1 MKICHITTAHP
12 RFDVRIFHKECVSL
26 ANHFEEV
33 NLLVAD
39 GLGDESVN
47 GVKIH
52 DIGKPTGRKERFL
65 TSGKKALKMAV
76 LIKADI
82 YHLHDPELLLIA
94 KKLKKTGAKV
104 IFDSHEDVPR
114 QILNKTY
121 IPNFLRKPISLA
133 FERYENSI
141 VRKISGVVAATPHI
155 RDRFVKINKNS
166 IDINN
171 YPKKGD
177 VTLNI
182 DWTNRAKSIG
192 YIGGIF
198 RTRGIIETLD
208 AINGTEIKLILAGT
222 FSPSELETECKSHP
236 GWKNV
241 DFRGY
246 LDRNG
251 INQVLGEVRAGMV
264 ILEAT
269 QSYIVSL
276 PVKMFEYMAAGLP
289 VIASNF
295 PLWKKIIESSGSG
308 ICVDQTNPEEIR
320 NKILSIID
328 DTEKLVEMGKNGRKA
343 VEETYNWEIEER
355 KLIGFYNY
363 IINSSINNE

>member
-1 MKICHITTAHP
+1 MRICHITTAHP

-26 ANHFEEV
+26 ANVFKDVHLV
-33 NLLVAD
+33 VAD

-47 GVKIH
+47 GVQIH
-52 DIGKPTGRKERFL
+52 DIGKPKGRKGRFL
-65 TSGKKALKMAV
+65 SSGKKALKVAV
-76 LIKADI
+76 AIKADI
-82 YHLHDPELLLIA
+82 YHFHDPELLRIV
-94 KKLKKTGAKV
+94 KKLKNTEAKV

-121 IPNFLRKPISLA
+121 IPKFFRRTISSI
-133 FERYENSI
+133 FEKYENKI
-141 VRKISGVVAATPHI
+141 VKKISGVIAATPHI
-155 RDRFVKINKNS
+155 RDRFIKVNKNC

-171 YPKKGD
+171 YPKKD
-177 VTLNI
+177 DIAFNN
-182 DWTNRAKSIG
+182 DWSNRANSIG

-208 AINGTEIKLILAGT
+208 AINGTDIKLILAGA
-222 FSPSELETECKSHP
+222 FSPPELEVECKSHP

-246 LDRNG
+246 LDRKG

-289 VIASNF
+289 VIASDF
-295 PLWKKIIESSGSG
+295 PLWNQIIESTGSG
-308 ICVDQTNPEEIR
+308 ICVDQTNSEEIS
-320 NKILSIID
+320 NKLSSMLSKTD
-328 DTEKLVEMGKNGRKA
+328 KLKKMGENGRKA
-343 VEETYNWEIEER
+343 VEEFYNWELEEK
-355 KLIGFYNY
+355 KLFEFY
-363 IINSSINNE
+363 ETL